1 MSDSDDLLGKAD
13 AFLKRYHPSGAAA
26 QGDVPVLT
34 EVVAEPAA
42 TTARPSSGTPAQGG
56 SIGSELPE
64 LEQRLKQSILDA
76 IGPHI
81 AKFVEEPLRA
91 RLDKVQPDME
101 AVVSGAATGGVEIE
115 LAGARARPGES
126 GLETPRERSGGGLR
140 GGPRP
145 PVSFFQLHGRGP
157 RREF

>member
-13 AFLKRYHPSGAAA
+13 AFLKRFHPSAVTA

-34 EVVAEPAA
+34 EVVEPTA
-42 TTARPSSGTPAQGG
+42 TPANPSSGTPVQGG
-56 SIGSELPE
+56 STGSDLLE

-91 RLDKVQPDME
+91 RLDAHLQRALIALSAQVKTDIE
-101 AVVSGAATGGVEIE
+101 TLIRDAV
-115 LAGARARPGES
+115 ARAVE
-126 GLETPRERSGGGLR
+126 LEIARVR
-140 GGPRP
+140 GQ
-145 PVSFFQLHGRGP
+145 SRGS
-157 RREF
+157 

>member
-26 QGDVPVLT
+26 QRDVPVLT
-34 EVVAEPAA
+34 EVVAVPAA
-42 TTARPSSGTPAQGG
+42 TAAHPSPGTPAPRG
-56 SIGSELPE
+56 STGSELLE

-91 RLDKVQPDME
+91 RLDAHLQRALSALSAQVKTDVETLIRD
-101 AVVSGAATGGVEIE
+101 AVARAVELEI
-115 LAGARARPGES
+115 ARARGQS
-126 GLETPRERSGGGLR
+126 R
-140 GGPRP
+140 G
-145 PVSFFQLHGRGP
+145 S
-157 RREF
+157 

>member
-13 AFLKRYHPSGAAA
+13 AFLKRYHPSGTAA

-34 EVVAEPAA
+34 EIIAEPGA
-42 TTARPSSGTPAQGG
+42 TPAHSSSGAPAQRA
-56 SIGSELPE
+56 STGSELPE

-91 RLDKVQPDME
+91 RLDAHLQRALTALSAQVKTDIE
-101 AVVSGAATGGVEIE
+101 AMIRDAVARAVELEI
-115 LAGARARPGES
+115 ARARGQS
-126 GLETPRERSGGGLR
+126 R
-140 GGPRP
+140 G
-145 PVSFFQLHGRGP
+145 S
-157 RREF
+157 

>member
-13 AFLKRYHPSGAAA
+13 AFLKRYHPPGTAA

-34 EVVAEPAA
+34 EIIAEPGA
-42 TTARPSSGTPAQGG
+42 TPAHSSSGAPAQRA
-56 SIGSELPE
+56 STGSELPE

-91 RLDKVQPDME
+91 RLDAHLQRALTALSAQVKTDIE
-101 AVVSGAATGGVEIE
+101 AMIRDAVARAVELEI
-115 LAGARARPGES
+115 ARARGQS
-126 GLETPRERSGGGLR
+126 R
-140 GGPRP
+140 GG
-145 PVSFFQLHGRGP
+145 
-157 RREF
+157 

>member
-13 AFLKRYHPSGAAA
+13 AFLKRYRPSGTAA

-34 EVVAEPAA
+34 EIIAEPAA
-42 TTARPSSGTPAQGG
+42 TPAQPSSSAPAQRG
-56 SIGSELPE
+56 STGSELLE

-91 RLDKVQPDME
+91 RLDAHLQRALTALSAQVKTDIETMIRD
-101 AVVSGAATGGVEIE
+101 AVARAVELEI
-115 LAGARARPGES
+115 ARARGQS
-126 GLETPRERSGGGLR
+126 R
-140 GGPRP
+140 GG
-145 PVSFFQLHGRGP
+145 
-157 RREF
+157 

>member
-13 AFLKRYHPSGAAA
+13 AFLKRYHPSGTGA

-34 EVVAEPAA
+34 EIIAEPAA
-42 TTARPSSGTPAQGG
+42 TPAHPLSGTPAQRGSTGG
-56 SIGSELPE
+56 ELLE

-91 RLDKVQPDME
+91 RLDAHLQHALTSLSAQVKSDIE
-101 AVVSGAATGGVEIE
+101 AMIRDAVARAVELEI
-115 LAGARARPGES
+115 ARARGQS
-126 GLETPRERSGGGLR
+126 R
-140 GGPRP
+140 G
-145 PVSFFQLHGRGP
+145 S
-157 RREF
+157 

>member
-13 AFLKRYHPSGAAA
+13 AFLKRYHPSSAAA

-42 TTARPSSGTPAQGG
+42 AQAQPPSGTPAQGG
-56 SIGSELPE
+56 STGGELLE
-64 LEQRLKQSILDA
+64 LEKRLKQSILDA

-91 RLDKVQPDME
+91 RLDAHLQRALSALSSQVKTDIE
-101 AVVSGAATGGVEIE
+101 TLIRDAVARAVEIE
-115 LAGARARPGES
+115 IARARGQS
-126 GLETPRERSGGGLR
+126 R
-140 GGPRP
+140 G
-145 PVSFFQLHGRGP
+145 S
-157 RREF
+157 

>member
-42 TTARPSSGTPAQGG
+42 AARPSSGTPAQVG

-76 IGPHI
+76 
-81 AKFVEEPLRA
+81 
-91 RLDKVQPDME
+91 
-101 AVVSGAATGGVEIE
+101 
-115 LAGARARPGES
+115 
-126 GLETPRERSGGGLR
+126 
-140 GGPRP
+140 
-145 PVSFFQLHGRGP
+145 
-157 RREF
+157 

>member
-1 MSDSDDLLGKAD
+1 MSNSDDLLGKAD

-34 EVVAEPAA
+34 EVVAEPP
-42 TTARPSSGTPAQGG
+42 TTAARPSSGTPAQGG
-56 SIGSELPE
+56 SIGNELPE

-91 RLDKVQPDME
+91 RLDAHLQHTLTALSAQVKTDIE
-101 AVVSGAATGGVEIE
+101 TLIRDAVARAVELEI
-115 LAGARARPGES
+115 ARARGQS
-126 GLETPRERSGGGLR
+126 R
-140 GGPRP
+140 G
-145 PVSFFQLHGRGP
+145 S
-157 RREF
+157 

>member
-13 AFLKRYHPSGAAA
+13 AFLKRYHPSGTAA

-34 EVVAEPAA
+34 EIIAEPGA
-42 TTARPSSGTPAQGG
+42 TPAHSSSGAPAQRA
-56 SIGSELPE
+56 STGSELPE

-91 RLDKVQPDME
+91 RLDAHLQRALTALSAQVKTDIE
-101 AVVSGAATGGVEIE
+101 AMIRDAVARAVELEI
-115 LAGARARPGES
+115 ARARGTS
-126 GLETPRERSGGGLR
+126 R
-140 GGPRP
+140 G
-145 PVSFFQLHGRGP
+145 S
-157 RREF
+157 

>member
-13 AFLKRYHPSGAAA
+13 AFLKRYHPSGTAA

-34 EVVAEPAA
+34 EIIAEPGA
-42 TTARPSSGTPAQGG
+42 TPAHPLSGAARQGG
-56 SIGSELPE
+56 TTGSEMPE

-91 RLDKVQPDME
+91 RLDAHLQRALTALSAQVKADIE
-101 AVVSGAATGGVEIE
+101 AMISDAVARAVELEI
-115 LAGARARPGES
+115 ARARGQS
-126 GLETPRERSGGGLR
+126 R
-140 GGPRP
+140 GG
-145 PVSFFQLHGRGP
+145 
-157 RREF
+157 